1 MVACRNAGYWTNGK
15 VFCSPPEC
23 SKYLRQPKDTDYFEE
38 EMYVTLNMNDL
49 SSLKMRKGVIITKFH
64 GNPDHRLIYN
74 ITTNQTHLLSTDE
87 FLNYC
92 TLYGP
97 CYKGKFHN
105 RSDILYLFAG
115 FPPLIMKRDKRGTIY
130 IGVRYDPRDFVLL
143 EKIHPRPCLFKS
155 NIDYELCESPTGYH
169 SWKRLWQKP
178 LPYHKEWLALHWF
191 VRWSYKQDCIIKVTD
206 TETGEVLVDYT
217 GPCGR
222 HVDMKMG
229 NYPYVHIGMYS
240 GGVNVPVKMRFKDIK
255 IIQTGSKSL
264 E

>member
-1 MVACRNAGYWTNGK
+1 
-15 VFCSPPEC
+15 
-23 SKYLRQPKDTDYFEE
+23 
-38 EMYVTLNMNDL
+38 MYVTLNMNDV
-49 SSLKMRKGVIITKFH
+49 SSLKMRKGVIITKFY

-97 CYKGKFHN
+97 CYKGKFHS

-130 IGVRYDPRDFVLL
+130 IGVRYDPRDFVLV

-229 NYPYVHIGMYS
+229 NYPYLQLGMYS
-240 GGVNVPVKMRFKDIK
+240 GGLNVPVKMRFKDIK

>member
-1 MVACRNAGYWTNGK
+1 

-23 SKYLRQPKDTDYFEE
+23 SKYLHQSTNTDYFEE
-38 EMYVTLNMNDL
+38 ELYVTLNMHDL
-49 SSLKMRKGVIITKFH
+49 ANMKMQNGVIITQFH

-92 TLYGP
+92 NLYGP
-97 CYKGKFHN
+97 CYKGRFHN
-105 RSDILYLFAG
+105 RNDILYLFAG
-115 FPPLIMKRDKRGTIY
+115 FPPLIMETDNHGDIS

-143 EKIHPRPCLFKS
+143 EKIPPRPCLFKS
-155 NIDYELCESPTGYH
+155 TMDYELCESPTGYH
-169 SWKRLWQKP
+169 SWRRLWQRP
-178 LPYHKEWLALHWF
+178 LPYHKEWLTLHWL
-191 VRWSYKQDCIIKVTD
+191 VRWSYKHDCIIEVTD

-229 NYPYVHIGMYS
+229 NFPYAKVGMYN
-240 GGVNVPVKMRFKDIK
+240 GGVDVPVKMRFRDIR
-255 IIQTGSKSL
+255 IIQTGSKTI